1 MKRSISNNTSADKV
15 DAIKRAPILMIDD
28 IGADAS
34 STWIRDDVL
43 GVILEYRMQEELP
56 TCFSSNFSM
65 QELQDGYLTISQK
78 GDEEPVKAQR
88 IMQRVR
94 YLASEIEM
102 VGRNRRLNPDG

>member
-1 MKRSISNNTSADKV
+1 
-15 DAIKRAPILMIDD
+15 
-28 IGADAS
+28 
-34 STWIRDDVL
+34 
-43 GVILEYRMQEELP
+43 VILEYRMQEELP

-94 YLASEIEM
+94 YLATEIEM
-102 VGRNRRLNPDG
+102 VGQNRRLNPEQ

>member
-1 MKRSISNNTSADKV
+1 
-15 DAIKRAPILMIDD
+15 
-28 IGADAS
+28 
-34 STWIRDDVL
+34 
-43 GVILEYRMQEELP
+43 
-56 TCFSSNFSM
+56 M

-94 YLASEIEM
+94 YLSSEIEM